1 MDLIKPALADVSP
14 GQPVTAQAWNDQL
27 AAIEALYDFLI
38 SIDTGTVL
46 RVLLT
51 HDGKTLT
58 DAVAVASNGT
68 DAVQGVAPLLGG
80 TDHYI
85 LRGLSSG
92 EWTLRASAPGLTTK
106 EQTVTMP
113 HEDVVEIALEND
125 GSVEMP
131 SVFGLSAKEAVNE
144 LDAAGIE
151 LNLVFDIAGNEI
163 VRTSLQEKNSDARVL
178 HQLPAAKT
186 LLNPK
191 EDRANLVIS
200 AQIAQTELVAI
211 PDVKGRTLAEA
222 TELLTLAGLEIGTV
236 GYFSDTKNPD
246 A

>member
-1 MDLIKPALADVSP
+1 MDLVKPPLADVSP

-27 AAIEALYDFLI
+27 AAIEALYDFLLT
-38 SIDTGTVL
+38 IDRGTVL
-46 RVLLT
+46 RVSLT
-51 HDGKTLT
+51 HDGQALT
-58 DAVAVASNGT
+58 DAVVVASNGT
-68 DAVQGVAPLLGG
+68 DAVQGVAPLGG

-92 EWTLRASAPGLTTK
+92 EWTLRASAPGLATK

-113 HEDVVEIALEND
+113 HEDVVEIALESD

-151 LNLVFDIAGNEI
+151 LDLVFDIAGNEI
-163 VRTSLQEKNSDARVL
+163 ARTSLREKNSDARVL

-200 AQIAQTELVAI
+200 AQIAQTELVAV

-222 TELLTLAGLEIGTV
+222 TELLKLAGLEIGTV
-236 GYFSDTKNPD
+236 GYFSEKKSPD

>member
-1 MDLIKPALADVSP
+1 MDLVKPALADVSP

-51 HDGKTLT
+51 HDGKALT
-58 DAVAVASNGT
+58 DAVVVASNGT
-68 DAVQGVAPLLGG
+68 DAVQGVPPLGG
-80 TDHYI
+80 TNHYI

-92 EWTLRASAPGLTTK
+92 DWTLRASAPGLATK

-113 HEDVVEIALEND
+113 NEDVVAIALESD
-125 GSVEMP
+125 GSVAMP

-163 VRTSLQEKNSDARVL
+163 ARTSLRGKNSDARVL

-191 EDRANLVIS
+191 ADRANLVIS

-222 TELLTLAGLEIGTV
+222 TELLKLVGLEIGTV

>member
-1 MDLIKPALADVSP
+1 MDLVKPPLADVSP

-27 AAIEALYDFLI
+27 AAIEALYDFLLT
-38 SIDTGTVL
+38 IDRGTVL
-46 RVLLT
+46 RVSLT
-51 HDGKTLT
+51 HDGQALT
-58 DAVAVASNGT
+58 DAVVVASNGS
-68 DAVQGVAPLLGG
+68 DAVQGVAPLGG

-92 EWTLRASAPGLTTK
+92 EWTVRVSAPGLATK

-113 HEDVVEIALEND
+113 HEDVVEIALESD

-151 LNLVFDIAGNEI
+151 LDLVFDIAGNEI
-163 VRTSLQEKNSDARVL
+163 VRTSLREKNSDARVL

-191 EDRANLVIS
+191 EERAKLVIS
-200 AQIAQTELVAI
+200 AQIAQTELAAV
-211 PDVKGRTLAEA
+211 PDVKGRTLDEA
-222 TELLTLAGLEIGTV
+222 TELLKLAGFEIGTV
-236 GYFSDTKNPD
+236 GYFSEKKNPD

>member
-1 MDLIKPALADVSP
+1 MDLVKPALADVSP

-51 HDGKTLT
+51 HDGKALT
-58 DAVAVASNGT
+58 DAVVVASNGT
-68 DAVQGVAPLLGG
+68 DAIQGVAPLGG

-85 LRGLSSG
+85 LRGLSAG
-92 EWTLRASAPGLTTK
+92 EWALRASAPGLATK

-113 HEDVVEIALEND
+113 KADVVEIALESD
-125 GSVEMP
+125 GSVAMP
-131 SVFGLSAKEAVNE
+131 SVFGLPAKEAVNE

-163 VRTSLQEKNSDARVL
+163 VRTSLQEKNSAARVL

-191 EDRANLVIS
+191 EDRADLVIS

-222 TELLTLAGLEIGTV
+222 TELLKLAGLEIGTV
-236 GYFSDTKNPD
+236 GYFSEKKNPD
-246 A
+246 V

>member
-1 MDLIKPALADVSP
+1 MDLVKPALADVSP

-51 HDGKTLT
+51 HDGKALT
-58 DAVAVASNGT
+58 NAVVVASNGT
-68 DAVQGVAPLLGG
+68 DAVQGVAPLGG

-92 EWTLRASAPGLTTK
+92 DWTLRASAPGLATK

-113 HEDVVEIALEND
+113 NEDVVEIALESD
-125 GSVEMP
+125 GSVAMP

-151 LNLVFDIAGNEI
+151 LDLVFDIAGNEI
-163 VRTSLQEKNSDARVL
+163 ARTSLREKNSDARVL
-178 HQLPAAKT
+178 NQLPAAKT
-186 LLNPK
+186 LVSPK

-211 PDVKGRTLAEA
+211 PDVKGRTLTEA
-222 TELLTLAGLEIGTV
+222 TELLKLAGLEIGTV

-246 A
+246 P

>member
-1 MDLIKPALADVSP
+1 MDLVKPPLADVSP

-27 AAIEALYDFLI
+27 AAIEALYDFLLT
-38 SIDTGTVL
+38 IDRGTVL
-46 RVLLT
+46 RVSLT
-51 HDGKTLT
+51 HDGQALT
-58 DAVAVASNGT
+58 DAVVVASNGT
-68 DAVQGVAPLLGG
+68 DAVQGVAPLGG

-92 EWTLRASAPGLTTK
+92 EWTLRASAPGLATK

-113 HEDVVEIALEND
+113 HEDVVEIALESD

-151 LNLVFDIAGNEI
+151 LDLVFDIAGNEI
-163 VRTSLQEKNSDARVL
+163 ARTSLREKNSDARVL
-178 HQLPAAKT
+178 HQVPAAKT

-191 EDRANLVIS
+191 EERANLVIS
-200 AQIAQTELVAI
+200 AQIAQTELVAV

-222 TELLTLAGLEIGTV
+222 TELLKLAGLEIGTV

>member
-1 MDLIKPALADVSP
+1 MDLVKPPLADVSP
-14 GQPVTAQAWNDQL
+14 GKPVTAQAWNDQL
-27 AAIEALYDFLI
+27 AAIEALYDFLLT
-38 SIDTGTVL
+38 IDRGTVL
-46 RVLLT
+46 RVSLT
-51 HDGKTLT
+51 HDGTALT
-58 DAVAVASNGT
+58 DAVVVASDGT
-68 DAVQGVAPLLGG
+68 DAVQGVAPLGG

-92 EWTLRASAPGLTTK
+92 EWTLRVSAPGLATK

-113 HEDVVEIALEND
+113 HADVVEIAMESD
-125 GSVEMP
+125 GSVAMP

-151 LNLVFDIAGNEI
+151 LDLVFDIAGNEI
-163 VRTSLQEKNSDARVL
+163 ARTSLREKISDARVL

-200 AQIAQTELVAI
+200 AQIAQTEMVAV
-211 PDVKGRTLAEA
+211 PDVKGRTLDEA
-222 TELLTLAGLEIGTV
+222 TELLKLAGLEIGTV
-236 GYFSDTKNPD
+236 GYFSEKKKPD